1 MIRIGIV
8 GFGYLGRIHL
18 SVLKDLPLQF
28 QVVGV
33 FDRNPIALNDLT
45 NAPQELVRFNTYQEL
60 LQNSDAVAII
70 ASTPAHYDLAAQAI
84 RCRKAVFI
92 EKPICSLL
100 SDAQQLKVLA
110 AQQQVLVQVGHI
122 ERFNPLLL
130 ALFAQIEGKVFQVLK
145 SNRCASFQLRGAEVS
160 VVLDLMIHDI
170 DLLLA
175 LTSATIENIEVTAKQ
190 QQSEHPDEVWAK
202 LTFSNGMVA
211 ELFASRIAAQ
221 RTRTIDLS
229 LLQETYHL
237 DLIKQE
243 MTIQSSTGEQN
254 SIQVKPH
261 NAMQKQWLEFAHC
274 YEQQLVPRVDIHAGI
289 AALQLALQIEAS
301 AKEYISQNTIQ
312 SIQ

>member
-8 GFGYLGRIHL
+8 GFGYLGRIHFA
-18 SVLKDLPLQF
+18 VLQELTAQF
-28 QVVGV
+28 HVVGV
-33 FDRNPIALNDLT
+33 FDRNPNALNDFT
-45 NAPQELVRFNTYQEL
+45 NSLQELIRFNTYQEL
-60 LQNSDAVAII
+60 LDSVDAVAII
-70 ASTPAHYDLAAQAI
+70 ASTPAHYELAAQAI
-84 RCRKAVFI
+84 RSRKAVFI

-110 AQQQVLVQVGHI
+110 VQHQVLVQVGHI

-130 ALFAQIEGKVFQVLK
+130 ALFTQIEGKAFQVLK
-145 SNRCASFQLRGAEVS
+145 SNRSASFQLRGAEVS

-170 DLLLA
+170 DLVLA
-175 LTSATIENIEVTAKQ
+175 LTPATIENIEVTAKQ

-237 DLIKQE
+237 DLINQA
-243 MTIQSSTGEQN
+243 MTIQSSTGEHN

-261 NAMQKQWLEFAHC
+261 NAMQQQWLEFAHC
-274 YEQQLVPRVDIHAGI
+274 YEQQLVPRVDIQAGI

>member
-8 GFGYLGRIHL
+8 GIGHLGRIHL
-18 SVLKDLPLQF
+18 KVLQDLPVHFHIAGVYDHNKDRMRELQSE
-28 QVVGV
+28 
-33 FDRNPIALNDLT
+33 NPQYAI
-45 NAPQELVRFNTYQEL
+45 FSSYQEL
-60 LQNSDAVAII
+60 LLNVDAVAIV
-70 ASTPAHYDLAAQAI
+70 ASTPAHFDLAAQAI
-84 RCRKAVFI
+84 SAGKAVFI
-92 EKPICSLL
+92 EKPICALL

-110 AQQQVLVQVGHI
+110 VQHQVLVQVGHI
-122 ERFNPLLL
+122 ERFNPLLM
-130 ALFAQIEGKVFQVLK
+130 AVFTQIKGKAIQVLK
-145 SNRCASFQLRGAEVS
+145 SNRSASFQLRGSEVS

-170 DLLLA
+170 DLVLA
-175 LTSATIENIEVTAKQ
+175 LTQAAIEAVEVTAKQ

-237 DLIKQE
+237 DLINQA
-243 MTIQSSTGEQN
+243 MTIQSSTGEHN

-261 NAMQKQWLEFAHC
+261 NAMQQQWREFAHC
-274 YEQQLVPRVDIHAGI
+274 YEQQLVPRVDIQAGI